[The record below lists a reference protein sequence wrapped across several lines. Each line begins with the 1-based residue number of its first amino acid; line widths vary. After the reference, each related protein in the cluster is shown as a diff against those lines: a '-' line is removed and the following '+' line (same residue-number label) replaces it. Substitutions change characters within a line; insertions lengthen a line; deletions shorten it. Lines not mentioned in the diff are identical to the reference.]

1 MILRPF
7 FLVLVVLASVA
18 QAYPPAPD
26 YTLYGTV
33 RDERGRI
40 LPANSAWVIV
50 SNAAGEVVRCP
61 VAATPEEGVNYLVRV
76 PMDSGTV
83 GTNYL
88 PTAMLPIAGFTIR
101 VLVGKIAY
109 VPIQVSR
116 LEPTTG
122 LPGANTRLDL
132 TLGVD
137 SDNDGLP
144 DAWEQLLIDNDRSG
158 RLRTLA
164 DVKPGDDFDGDG
176 LTNFQE
182 YLLGTY
188 ALDPLDG
195 LALTVV
201 EAVNG
206 FAHLR
211 FAVALGRT
219 YTIKTSS
226 DLTTWAAQSF
236 ALGTAA
242 GAPVTTFAATTITVQ
257 DVWVPLPPSGTA
269 FYRLYAQ

>member
-1 MILRPF
+1 MILRSSI
-7 FLVLVVLASVA
+7 LVLAVLASVA

-40 LPANSAWVIV
+40 LAANSAWVIV
-50 SNAAGEVVRCP
+50 SNAAGEVARCP

-83 GTNYL
+83 GTNYQ
-88 PTAMLPIAGFTIR
+88 PTAMMPTVGFTIR
-101 VLVGKIAY
+101 VLVGKIVY

-116 LEPTTG
+116 LAPTTG
-122 LPGANTRLDL
+122 LPGANTRFDL

-144 DAWEQLLIDNDRSG
+144 DAWEQLLIDNDRTG

-176 LTNFQE
+176 LTNYQE

-236 ALGTAA
+236 AVGTAA

-257 DVWVPLPPSGTA
+257 DVWVPLPPGGTA

>member
-1 MILRPF
+1 L
-7 FLVLVVLASVA
+7 
-18 QAYPPAPD
+18 PP
-26 YTLYGTV
+26 TV
-33 RDERGRI
+33 
-40 LPANSAWVIV
+40 
-50 SNAAGEVVRCP
+50 
-61 VAATPEEGVNYLVRV
+61 
-76 PMDSGTV
+76 
-83 GTNYL
+83 
-88 PTAMLPIAGFTIR
+88 
-101 VLVGKIAY
+101 
-109 VPIQVSR
+109 
-116 LEPTTG
+116 G
-122 LPGANTRLDL
+122 LPGTRTRLDL

-176 LTNFQE
+176 LTNYQE

-219 YTIKTSS
+219 YTIKSSS

-236 ALGTAA
+236 AVGTAA

-257 DVWVPLPPSGTA
+257 DVWVPLPPGGTA

>member
-1 MILRPF
+1 VPF
-7 FLVLVVLASVA
+7 QITRL
-18 QAYPPAPD
+18 PP
-26 YTLYGTV
+26 TV
-33 RDERGRI
+33 
-40 LPANSAWVIV
+40 
-50 SNAAGEVVRCP
+50 
-61 VAATPEEGVNYLVRV
+61 
-76 PMDSGTV
+76 
-83 GTNYL
+83 
-88 PTAMLPIAGFTIR
+88 
-101 VLVGKIAY
+101 
-109 VPIQVSR
+109 
-116 LEPTTG
+116 G
-122 LPGANTRLDL
+122 LPGTRTRLDL

-176 LTNFQE
+176 LTNYQE

-257 DVWVPLPPSGTA
+257 DIWVPLPPGGTA

>member
-1 MILRPF
+1 
-7 FLVLVVLASVA
+7 
-18 QAYPPAPD
+18 
-26 YTLYGTV
+26 
-33 RDERGRI
+33 
-40 LPANSAWVIV
+40 
-50 SNAAGEVVRCP
+50 
-61 VAATPEEGVNYLVRV
+61 
-76 PMDSGTV
+76 
-83 GTNYL
+83 
-88 PTAMLPIAGFTIR
+88 
-101 VLVGKIAY
+101 

-116 LEPTTG
+116 LAPTTG
-122 LPGANTRLDL
+122 LPGSNTRLDL

-144 DAWEQLLIDNDRSG
+144 DAWEQLLIDNDRTG

-176 LTNFQE
+176 LTNNQE

-211 FAVALGRT
+211 FAVGLGRT
-219 YTIKTSS
+219 YTIKAST
-226 DLTTWAAQSF
+226 DLQIWQDQSF
-236 ALGTAA
+236 AVGSA
-242 GAPVTTFAATTITVQ
+242 GGALVPAFAATTITVN
-257 DVWVPLPPSGTA
+257 DVWVPLPPGGTA
-269 FYRLYAQ
+269 FYRLYAR